1 MKGTSRTASCVAVS
15 AFAGLFFAG
24 LGLSGMAQARTNPE
38 YDDCLLQH
46 LKNARLDF
54 ATQMIT
60 QACYQNYVD
69 DNFMSKR
76 ELKRND
82 CLLENLPGIES
93 LDAVARVTEV
103 CERKSK
109 EK

>member
-1 MKGTSRTASCVAVS
+1 MKNTSRAASCVAT
-15 AFAGLFFAG
+15 AFAGLLFVG
-24 LGLSGMAQARTNPE
+24 LGFSGVALARAHPE

-46 LKNARLDF
+46 LKNARLDVV
-54 ATQMIT
+54 TQMIT

-93 LDAVARVTEV
+93 FDAVARVSEV

>member
-1 MKGTSRTASCVAVS
+1 MKRILKAVPAVMIGLVFGIL
-15 AFAGLFFAG
+15 AF
-24 LGLSGMAQARTNPE
+24 SGVVQARPNPE

-46 LKNARLDF
+46 LKNARLDV
-54 ATQMIT
+54 AVQMIT
-60 QACYQNYVD
+60 QACHDNYVD
-69 DNFMSKR
+69 SNFMKKR

-93 LDAVARVTEV
+93 IEAIARVAEV